1 MEILKVDIRHF
12 HLRHHVLDRSQVLV
26 MYLMRY
32 RIYYVMM
39 VNTYLP
45 SIERRHGVKMYFH
58 LHSCL
63 VSIVLFFNRC
73 CEKDNLCPSIPIV
86 FPEASS
92 KFLSR
97 LKVIN
102 PRRPFVLLQT
112 NNALFSLHFV
122 PIIAK
127 NKSSKTMTT
136 ASPSNDHVSN
146 PLAPKEMKELKRVY
160 DQLCYFA
167 DKSHALQR
175 LKAIHAALDEH
186 QQSLASS
193 MRRRGMYDTGSFTD
207 GGGGEG
213 SSLMQTTSFQ
223 NDGETEQ
230 EQDEK
235 IADLQKEQKELKKK
249 LADIRSRTVQH
260 VRPQDTAAAL
270 KALGKRT
277 TKREVQDM
285 MWEVDEKLDGVIDW
299 DEFHLNFER
308 NIRDDSGLEPA
319 SFYHMV
325 QFMIYDN
332 DNNGKVSID
341 ETMNM
346 LYARVGRE
354 QMETTITKLFGGDD
368 GAPIKEVGHQGGEID
383 FERYWEVVVREQT
396 KNLDKVVNDKL
407 RKR

>member
-1 MEILKVDIRHF
+1 
-12 HLRHHVLDRSQVLV
+12 
-26 MYLMRY
+26 
-32 RIYYVMM
+32 
-39 VNTYLP
+39 
-45 SIERRHGVKMYFH
+45 
-58 LHSCL
+58 
-63 VSIVLFFNRC
+63 
-73 CEKDNLCPSIPIV
+73 
-86 FPEASS
+86 
-92 KFLSR
+92 
-97 LKVIN
+97 
-102 PRRPFVLLQT
+102 
-112 NNALFSLHFV
+112 
-122 PIIAK
+122 
-127 NKSSKTMTT
+127 MTQST
-136 ASPSNDHVSN
+136 TPSN

-175 LKAIHAALDEH
+175 LKDIQAALDEH
-186 QQSLASS
+186 QQSLTSS
-193 MRRRGMYDTGSFTD
+193 MRRRGMFDASFTD
-207 GGGGEG
+207 NESGGG
-213 SSLMQTTSFQ
+213 SRSPRRSMQTPSFQ
-223 NDGETEQ
+223 NERGNEE
-230 EQDEK
+230 EQDSDAK

-260 VRPQDTAAAL
+260 IRPQDTAAAL

-332 DNNGKVSID
+332 DNNGFVSID

-383 FERYWEVVVREQT
+383 FERYWEVAVREQT
-396 KNLDKVVNDKL
+396 KKLDNAVNEKL
-407 RKR
+407 GKR

>member
-1 MEILKVDIRHF
+1 MPP
-12 HLRHHVLDRSQVLV
+12 
-26 MYLMRY
+26 
-32 RIYYVMM
+32 
-39 VNTYLP
+39 T
-45 SIERRHGVKMYFH
+45 
-58 LHSCL
+58 
-63 VSIVLFFNRC
+63 
-73 CEKDNLCPSIPIV
+73 
-86 FPEASS
+86 
-92 KFLSR
+92 
-97 LKVIN
+97 
-102 PRRPFVLLQT
+102 
-112 NNALFSLHFV
+112 
-122 PIIAK
+122 
-127 NKSSKTMTT
+127 
-136 ASPSNDHVSN
+136 SPSNDHHVSN

-160 DQLCYFA
+160 EQLCYFA

-175 LKAIHAALDEH
+175 FKDIQAALDEH

-193 MRRRGMYDTGSFTD
+193 TRRRGMHDTALTD
-207 GGGGEG
+207 DERGGAGGGGG
-213 SSLMQTTSFQ
+213 ASSSSIQTSSSFQ
-223 NDGETEQ
+223 NDGENDDQ

-235 IADLQKEQKELKKK
+235 IVADLQKEQKQLKKK

-260 VRPQDTAAAL
+260 IRPQDTAAAL
-270 KALGKRT
+270 KALGKRA

-396 KNLDKVVNDKL
+396 KNLMKGFEKDS
-407 RKR
+407 KRVITSSS

>member
-1 MEILKVDIRHF
+1 
-12 HLRHHVLDRSQVLV
+12 
-26 MYLMRY
+26 
-32 RIYYVMM
+32 
-39 VNTYLP
+39 
-45 SIERRHGVKMYFH
+45 
-58 LHSCL
+58 
-63 VSIVLFFNRC
+63 
-73 CEKDNLCPSIPIV
+73 
-86 FPEASS
+86 
-92 KFLSR
+92 
-97 LKVIN
+97 
-102 PRRPFVLLQT
+102 
-112 NNALFSLHFV
+112 
-122 PIIAK
+122 
-127 NKSSKTMTT
+127 MTT
-136 ASPSNDHVSN
+136 TLPSNDHVSN

-160 DQLCYFA
+160 DQLCFFA

-175 LKAIHAALDEH
+175 LKDIQAALDEH
-186 QQSLASS
+186 QQALATS
-193 MRRRGMYDTGSFTD
+193 MRRRGMYDTGTFTEE
-207 GGGGEG
+207 GGGGG
-213 SSLMQTTSFQ
+213 SIQTTSFQ
-223 NDGETEQ
+223 NDGEHEHEH

-235 IADLQKEQKELKKK
+235 IGDLQKEQKELKKK
-249 LADIRSRTVQH
+249 LTEIRSRTDQH
-260 VRPQDTAAAL
+260 IRPQDTAAAL